1 MKTAKEL
8 KNELDGMLARVEA
21 IHGDAQR
28 SNRELSTAEKSEIDA
43 ILNDGGKAEALR
55 QDITRAAKIENE
67 TRIRA
72 GVALNAMAGKHFGSD
87 EQASIADRFGKGS
100 IVLNKHQGIQANR
113 SNWPANPMGE
123 LIRAMVIGSQ
133 HASPMI
139 KAALSEGS
147 NSAGGFLV
155 PEELSDMVL
164 DKSRAQSVLVDA
176 GCQIVGMKSDS
187 KIWAKVVT
195 DPEMEIK
202 AENAAFSEGSVTFG
216 NVQAIARTIGCL
228 LTCSNELLEDAPNA
242 AELLDSVL
250 SKSLG
255 AELDRLGLAGSGSS
269 GEPIGLLNNSD
280 IPSTGSIAAIAWA
293 DLSSAAT
300 AIRVANYVP
309 GAFVFHP
316 SIAEDLALLAD
327 STGQPL
333 NPPENVRDVPRMNTT
348 NCTVTKAVCGDFS
361 NLYWVI
367 RRNPVIEASRVAG
380 DAFKKNQT
388 LIRITWRGDVL
399 CTQPTAFYNLTGI
412 TT

>member
-1 MKTAKEL
+1 MKSAKEL
-8 KNELDGMLARVEA
+8 KAELDSMLQRVEA
-21 IHGDAQR
+21 IHSDAQK
-28 SNRELSTAEKSEIDA
+28 SNRELSTAEKNEIDA

-55 QDITRAAKIENE
+55 QDIQRASKIENE
-67 TRIRA
+67 TRIKA

-87 EQASIADRFGKGS
+87 EPSIADRFGKGS
-100 IVLNKHQGIQANR
+100 IVLNKHQGIQAKR
-113 SNWPANPMGE
+113 SDLPPNAMGE

-133 HASPMI
+133 HAHPMI

-195 DPEMEIK
+195 DPEFEIK

-242 AELLDSVL
+242 AELIDSVL

-269 GEPIGLLNNSD
+269 GEPIGLLNNGD
-280 IPSTGSIAAIAWA
+280 IPSTGSVGAIAWA

-327 STGQPL
+327 TTGQPL